1 MDLKSHPARKVIAVF
16 TDACQP
22 LFAVGGC
29 VRDALVGVQ
38 PKDFDFTTPASVD
51 QIRELLEPLGTIVDT
66 GAEFGT
72 IAVVIDG
79 EAFEVTTHRKESYC
93 FDSRKPTVEIVGV
106 SLKED
111 LARRDLTFNAI
122 ALDTCSGEL
131 VDPFEGVADL
141 RDRICRTPGDPEV
154 CFDEDPLR
162 IIRVVR
168 FAARF
173 GASIAPETA
182 AAMHAKRSRL
192 FDGTVSVERVE
203 SELDKMFVSEDVT
216 SAALKLIVEF
226 DLSDSVFGVGIDV
239 EALLAGSTL
248 VGRMEVRAAAVRQ
261 LPVSDRK
268 AFLEGRKLSKQTVA
282 VAVEAAAI
290 ADQLSAGPLSDVVA
304 LKICRAAKHAASPA
318 VGFCLVGCGAGFE
331 EFMRVFATEITQKL
345 PISGTDLTDRGLS
358 GRDVGKAL
366 KAVEVKF
373 CESKGKLSAA
383 AAFNVARAVT

>member
-1 MDLKSHPARKVIAVF
+1 MDSGSSSVREVIAAF
-16 TDACQP
+16 TDACLS

-51 QIRELLEPLGTIVDT
+51 QIREILEPLGTIIDT

-72 IAVVIDG
+72 IAVIIDG
-79 EAFEVTTHRKESYC
+79 ETIEVTTHRKESYC
-93 FDSRKPTVEIVGV
+93 FDSRKPAVEIVGV
-106 SLKED
+106 SLEED

-122 ALDTCSGEL
+122 AINTCSGEL

-162 IIRVVR
+162 IIRVLR

-173 GASIAPETA
+173 GATIAPETA
-182 AAMHAKRSRL
+182 AAMRLKRSRL
-192 FDGTVSVERVE
+192 LDGTVSVERVE
-203 SELDKMFVSEDVT
+203 SELDKMFVDEDLT
-216 SAALKLIVEF
+216 SAALQLIVEF
-226 DLSDSVFGVGIDV
+226 DLGAAAFGAGIDV
-239 EALLAGSTL
+239 KALLDGPTL
-248 VGRMEVRAAAVRQ
+248 AGRMEVRAAAVRQ

-268 AFLEGRKLSKQTVA
+268 AFLERRKLSKQTVA

-290 ADQLSAGPLSDVVA
+290 ADRLSAGPLSDVVA

-318 VGFCLVGCGAGFE
+318 IGFCLVGSGAGFE
-331 EFMRVFATEITQKL
+331 EFLRVFGDVITQVL
-345 PISGTDLTDRGLS
+345 PICGTDLTASGLS
-358 GRDVGKAL
+358 GPDVGTAL
-366 KAVEVKF
+366 KAVEVEF
-373 CESKGKLSAA
+373 CERKGKLTAEAAFAA
-383 AAFNVARAVT
+383 ARQ